1 MNIIIHLRI
10 LKGLEYLDKPV
21 DPTPGLTGHIF
32 RERLAIP
39 TRPWFKSIQLKIFIM
54 MDEFSQLIRCDWI
67 YKEILS

>member
-1 MNIIIHLRI
+1 MEADDRDFYLYLRDRRI
-10 LKGLEYLDKPV
+10 
-21 DPTPGLTGHIF
+21 PTPGLTGLIF